1 MGRFLVGEP
10 DAGFS
15 EVGAEL
21 VTLGN
26 RGFKGALGVG
36 LLPGQVGDHAR
47 VRDGSPQR
55 AAYGGSAQ
63 RAAGA
68 DQP

>member
-36 LLPGQVGDHAR
+36 LLPGQVGDLLVIPGLDR
-47 VRDGSPQR
+47 GPVGTFGCQLLT
-55 AAYGGSAQ
+55 
-63 RAAGA
+63 
-68 DQP
+68 